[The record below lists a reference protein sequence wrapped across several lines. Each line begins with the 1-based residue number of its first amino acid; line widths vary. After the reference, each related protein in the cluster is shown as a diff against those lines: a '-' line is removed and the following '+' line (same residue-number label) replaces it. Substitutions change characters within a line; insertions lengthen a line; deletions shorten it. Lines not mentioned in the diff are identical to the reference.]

1 MEIKPFLA
9 KYETKLFEKLSQQV
23 EEQTAELKKKDLIQ
37 NTLKNAKEIIINSI
51 MAAIEELNNRGDDC
65 IMSKADLEKLHV
77 NVDFQDSLLSL
88 KTKTAIEEIIEEADK
103 KRHRIHDKLFDIEL
117 RCSYLETPE
126 EVTEVLHTYEI
137 LDDDGKLNFKILEG
151 K

>member
-1 MEIKPFLA
+1 MEIKPFLTR
-9 KYETKLFEKLSQQV
+9 YETKLFDKIAEEV
-23 EEQTAELKKKDLIQ
+23 EEKTAKLKEQDLIQ
-37 NTLKNAKEIIINSI
+37 NTIKNAKEVIINNI
-51 MAAIEELNNRGDDC
+51 MAAIEELSNRGDDC
-65 IMSKADLEKLHV
+65 IMSKADLEKLRV

-88 KTKTAIEEIIEEADK
+88 KTKKAIEEIIEDADK
-103 KRHRIHDKLFDIEL
+103 KRHRIHDMLFDIEL
-117 RCSYLETPE
+117 HCCYLETPE

>member
-23 EEQTAELKKKDLIQ
+23 EEQTVELKKKDLIQ

-65 IMSKADLEKLHV
+65 IMSKTDLEKLRV

-88 KTKTAIEEIIEEADK
+88 KTKKAIEEIIEEADK
-103 KRHRIHDKLFDIEL
+103 KRRRIHDMLFDIEL
-117 RCSYLETPE
+117 RCCYLETPE
-126 EVTEVLHTYEI
+126 EVTEVLRTYEI
-137 LDDDGKLNFKILEG
+137 LDKDGKLNFKIIEG
-151 K
+151 Q

>member
-1 MEIKPFLA
+1 MEIKPFLTR
-9 KYETKLFEKLSQQV
+9 YETKLFDKIAEEV
-23 EEQTAELKKKDLIQ
+23 EEKTAKLKEQDLIQ
-37 NTLKNAKEIIINSI
+37 NTIKNAKEVIINNI
-51 MAAIEELNNRGDDC
+51 MAAIEELSNRGDDC
-65 IMSKADLEKLHV
+65 IMSKADLEKLRV

-88 KTKTAIEEIIEEADK
+88 KTKKAIEEIIEDADK
-103 KRHRIHDKLFDIEL
+103 KRHRIHDMLFDIEL
-117 RCSYLETPE
+117 RCCYLETPE

>member
-1 MEIKPFLA
+1 MEIKPFLTR
-9 KYETKLFEKLSQQV
+9 YETKLFDKIAEEV
-23 EEQTAELKKKDLIQ
+23 EEKTAKLKEQDLIQ
-37 NTLKNAKEIIINSI
+37 NTIKNAKEVIINNI
-51 MAAIEELNNRGDDC
+51 MAAIDELKERGDG
-65 IMSKADLEKLHV
+65 SAFNEADFDKLRV
-77 NVDFQDSLLSL
+77 TIDFQDLLLSK
-88 KTKTAIEEIIEEADK
+88 KTKKTIEETIKEADE
-103 KRHRIHDKLFDIEL
+103 KRRRIHDKLFDIEL